1 MLSRADHADLPC
13 PDLDEPGVEVW
24 RDVDGT
30 VAAVGYVRGADHC
43 LQVPRV
49 GTFVFTGS
57 SDEIRLAPEGSA
69 SEDLVQDALHR
80 IAMPLA
86 LQLRGVQVLHA
97 SAAVVA
103 GGVVALCGRSG
114 AGKSTLAYGLGRRG
128 FALWGDDA
136 VAFESAAGDG
146 LRASPLPFRMRLR
159 PASAEWFEDLAHQ
172 KGAEHASPWH
182 RGAQG
187 PFRALFV
194 LERCEE
200 VPSDVAAEIVRLRP
214 AAAFAAVLPH
224 AYYLALDDAGLIER
238 LLSGYLDLA
247 DRLPVFVLRYR
258 PRLALVD
265 RIAEMV
271 AAQVS
276 EL

>member
-1 MLSRADHADLPC
+1 MLIASTDEFVLP
-13 PDLDEPGVEVW
+13 DVDAPGVEVW
-24 RDVDGT
+24 RDVDGSI
-30 VAAVGYVRGADHC
+30 AAVGYRHDLDHC
-43 LQVPRV
+43 LHVPRV
-49 GTFVFTGS
+49 GTFLFTDA

-69 SEDLVQDALHR
+69 SDDLIQDALHR

-97 SAAVVA
+97 SAVVIA

-128 FALWGDDA
+128 FTLWGDDA
-136 VAFESAAGDG
+136 VAFEPVNGG

-159 PASAEWFEDLAHQ
+159 PASAEWFDDLAHQ
-172 KGAEHASPWH
+172 KGSEVSTPWRSGSP
-182 RGAQG
+182 G

-194 LERCEE
+194 LERSEE
-200 VPSDVAAEIVRLRP
+200 VASATGAELVRLAP
-214 AAAFAAVLPH
+214 VDAFSSVLPH
-224 AYYLALDDAGLIER
+224 AYYLALDDVGLNQR
-238 LLSGYLDLA
+238 LLSAYLDLA

-258 PRLALVD
+258 PRLSLVD
-265 RIAEMV
+265 TIAELV

>member
-1 MLSRADHADLPC
+1 MLIASTDEFVLP
-13 PDLDEPGVEVW
+13 DVDAPGVEVW
-24 RDVDGT
+24 RDVDGSI
-30 VAAVGYVRGADHC
+30 AALGYRRDLEHC
-43 LQVPRV
+43 LHVPRV
-49 GTFVFTGS
+49 GTFVFTDT
-57 SDEIRLAPEGSA
+57 SDEIGLAPEGSA
-69 SEDLVQDALHR
+69 SDDLIQDALHR

-97 SAAVVA
+97 SAVVIA

-136 VAFESAAGDG
+136 VAFEPVESG

-159 PASAEWFEDLAHQ
+159 PASAEWFDDLAHQ
-172 KGAEHASPWH
+172 KGSEVSTPWSSGSP
-182 RGAQG
+182 G

-194 LERCEE
+194 LERSEQ
-200 VPSDVAAEIVRLRP
+200 VTSAAGVEFVRLPP
-214 AAAFAAVLPH
+214 ADAFAAVLPH
-224 AYYLALDDAGLIER
+224 AYYLALDDVRLNQR
-238 LLSGYLDLA
+238 LLSAYLDLA

-258 PRLALVD
+258 PRLSLVEG
-265 RIAEMV
+265 ITEML
-271 AAQVS
+271 AATVN